1 MSTIKE
7 VLEREHTY
15 LAGVYDAV
23 VIGAGHAGCE
33 AALATS
39 RLGQKTILFTMN
51 LDAVANMP
59 CNPNI
64 GGTAK
69 GQLVREI
76 DALGGEMGKNADKTF
91 IQSRMLNSSKGPAV
105 LSPRAQI
112 DRRKYQVEMKHTIEK
127 QENLNLRQAQI
138 VEILYRK
145 VSSLIEIEGVVSQIG
160 AVYACRTVILC
171 TGTYMESRIIIG
183 ETAYSGGPDGM
194 FPSIGLAK
202 SLLDM
207 GVSLQ
212 RFKTGTPV
220 RVNKKEI
227 CFDNLEEQFGDKIP
241 CLFSYE
247 NEEDKLLIEKKQQSC
262 WLTWTTEKTRKAIMD
277 NIHRSP
283 LYSGEIEGTGPR
295 YCPSIEDKFVK
306 FPNRERH
313 QVFIE
318 PTGDETCEM
327 YIQGMSSSMPEEIQV
342 QMLQSIPGLEN
353 SQIMRT
359 AYAIEYDC
367 IIPTQLRLSLE
378 HKKIQGLFCAG
389 QINGSSGYEE
399 AGAQGLLA
407 GINAAR
413 KLQLKPPVI
422 LDRSIAYLG
431 VLVDDLVTKGTGE
444 PYRMMTSRAE
454 YRLFLRQDN
463 ADERLTPIG
472 YETGLISEQRFLAFE
487 IKMKQIKEE
496 VLRVKNTYLGPTE
509 KLNEIL
515 VANNSTLI
523 KNGVSIADL
532 LRRPELNYKILEPI
546 DAQRPP
552 LSLSVQFEVEVQIKY
567 EGYIALEL
575 DRIAKFKKLEH
586 RKLPE
591 NIVYTKISG
600 LRIEAQQ
607 KLEKARPDSIGQA
620 SRVSGVSPADV
631 SVLLVYLES
640 LKREQKIHKQ
650 NNIKSDNPNKTDKPD
665 ES

>member
-7 VLEREHTY
+7 ALEGEHTY
-15 LAGVYDAV
+15 LAGVYDVV

-91 IQSRMLNSSKGPAV
+91 IQSKMLNSSKGPAV

-145 VSSLIEIEGVVSQIG
+145 GNSLIEIEGVVSQIG
-160 AVYACRTVILC
+160 AVYTCSAVILC

-183 ETAYSGGPDGM
+183 ETVYSGGPDGM

-202 SLLDM
+202 SLLAM
-207 GVSLQ
+207 GMSLQ

-220 RVNKKEI
+220 RVNRKEI

-247 NEEDKLLIEKKQQSC
+247 NEEDKFLIEKKQQSC

-378 HKKIQGLFCAG
+378 HKTIQGLFCAG

-472 YETGLISEQRFLAFE
+472 YEIGLISKQRFIAFE

-509 KLNEIL
+509 NLNEIL
-515 VANNSTLI
+515 VVNNSTLI

-546 DAQRPP
+546 DTLRPP
-552 LSLSVQFEVEVQIKY
+552 LPLSVQFEVEVQIKY
-567 EGYIALEL
+567 EGYISLEL

-591 NIVYTKISG
+591 NIVYTKILG
-600 LRIEAQQ
+600 LRTEAQQ
-607 KLEKARPDSIGQA
+607 KLEKTRPDSIGQA

-650 NNIKSDNPNKTDKPD
+650 NNIKPDNPNKTDKPD

>member
-1 MSTIKE
+1 MSTINE
-7 VLEREHTY
+7 AMERNYTY
-15 LAGVYDAV
+15 LAGEYDVA

-39 RLGQKTILFTMN
+39 RLGQKTVLFTMN
-51 LDAVANMP
+51 LDAIANMP

-69 GQLVREI
+69 GQLVREM

-112 DRRKYQVEMKHTIEK
+112 DRRKYQMAMKHTLEE
-127 QENLNLRQAQI
+127 QENCFVRQAEI
-138 VEILYRK
+138 TEILYHIVEETERK
-145 VSSLIEIEGVVSQIG
+145 IQIEGVLSRNGGIYRCS
-160 AVYACRTVILC
+160 ALILS

-183 ETAYSGGPDGM
+183 ETSYPGGPDGM
-194 FPSIGLAK
+194 FQSRGLSQ
-202 SLLDM
+202 SLSDM
-207 GVSLQ
+207 GVLLQ

-227 CFDNLEEQFGDKIP
+227 DFTPMEEQQGDPLP

-247 NEEDKLLIEKKQQSC
+247 NEENNEMLGKPQKSC
-262 WLTWTTEKTRKAIMD
+262 WLTWTTDLTRSTIMD
-277 NIHRSP
+277 NLHRSP
-283 LYSGEIEGTGPR
+283 LYSGKIDGIGPR

-306 FPNRERH
+306 FPKHERH
-313 QVFIE
+313 QIFIE
-318 PTGDETCEM
+318 PTGEETEEM

-342 QMLQSIPGLEN
+342 EMLHSIPGLEN
-353 SQIMRT
+353 TQIMRT

-367 IIPTQLRLSLE
+367 IVPTQLHLSLE
-378 HKKIQGLFCAG
+378 HKKVNGLFCAG

-407 GINAAR
+407 GINAAQ
-413 KLQLKPPVI
+413 KLRRREPVI
-422 LDRSIAYLG
+422 LDRSAAYIG
-431 VLVDDLVTKGTGE
+431 VLVDDLVTKGTAE

-472 YETGLISEQRFLAFE
+472 YEVGLISPERYRGFQKKMEQIRAE
-487 IKMKQIKEE
+487 IARIKT
-496 VLRVKNTYLGPTE
+496 TYIGPGP
-509 KLNEIL
+509 LVNEIL
-515 VANNSTLI
+515 VSRNSTPI
-523 KNGVSIADL
+523 KNGASLADL
-532 LRRPELNYKILEPI
+532 LRRPEICYNDLAPI
-546 DAQRPP
+546 DAQRPD
-552 LSLSVQFEVEVQIKY
+552 LSRAAQFEVEVQIKY

-575 DRIAKFKKLEH
+575 DRIDKFKKLENK
-586 RKLPE
+586 KLPE
-591 NIVYTKISG
+591 HIHYNEIAG

-607 KLEKARPDSIGQA
+607 KLEKARPESIGQA
-620 SRVSGVSPADV
+620 GRVSGVSPADL

-640 LKREQKIHKQ
+640 LKRSK
-650 NNIKSDNPNKTDKPD
+650 
-665 ES
+665 